1 MKLFAFVLTLVVAAL
16 PARAISVI
24 DFTTHPCGGLVVCT
38 VPLSGGVY
46 DGVIA
51 TIDSPVVEAP
61 ASSTGTVLYNLSN
74 GLALGSGVFGTS
86 WNISFDTDVFWVGGT
101 ISAALL
107 FDLGVDITG
116 PGGAIATG
124 LFASTA
130 PGPFDLSDPIAFAAG
145 ETYTFSTLHRFIAT
159 SALPR
164 NIGAIAFT
172 FLSFDVPEASTL
184 ALLLPGLA
192 GLGWLARRRRPYR

>member
-1 MKLFAFVLTLVVAAL
+1 MKLFVFVLTLVVAAL

-51 TIDSPVVEAP
+51 TIDSPVVEVP

-74 GLALGSGVFGTS
+74 GLALGSGVFATS
-86 WNISFDTDVFWVGGT
+86 WNISFDRDVFWVGGT
-101 ISAALL
+101 AYASS
-107 FDLGVDITG
+107 FDLGLDIAG
-116 PGGAIATG
+116 PGGPVATA
-124 LFASTA
+124 LLASA
-130 PGPFDLSDPIAFAAG
+130 GIGPFELPTPIMFSAG
-145 ETYTFSTLHRFIAT
+145 ETYTFSTLHRFTAT
-159 SALPR
+159 SALPS
-164 NIGAIAFT
+164 NTGVIAFT
-172 FLSFDVPEASTL
+172 LLNFDVPEASTL